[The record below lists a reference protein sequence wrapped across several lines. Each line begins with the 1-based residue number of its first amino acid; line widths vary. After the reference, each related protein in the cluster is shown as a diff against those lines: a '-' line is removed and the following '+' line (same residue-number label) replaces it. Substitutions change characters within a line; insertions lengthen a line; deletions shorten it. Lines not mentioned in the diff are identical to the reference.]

1 MNDVTKELETIT
13 LVPQAPVATEAVID
27 SKNPN
32 PSTLAWTLGQSIP
45 TKAGTKHIDWSVF
58 GLIVIYALLTIAYQ
72 KLMTPPPAA
81 TDANDPQ
88 AKVMKLLPLVFV
100 GVLFFIP
107 MPAGVLLYLVV
118 TMALMFLQTA
128 LVNGQEDRKTLEKA
142 AAKAPASQVVDIHPS
157 SAS

>member
-1 MNDVTKELETIT
+1 MHDT
-13 LVPQAPVATEAVID
+13 QAPLHTA
-27 SKNPN
+27 
-32 PSTLAWTLGQSIP
+32 
-45 TKAGTKHIDWSVF
+45 
-58 GLIVIYALLTIAYQ
+58 
-72 KLMTPPPAA
+72 AA

-128 LVNGQEDRKTLEKA
+128 LVNGQEDRKAIDKA

-157 SAS
+157 AS